1 MATYFTSNRFLL
13 FISVGVFLIM
23 ACNNKTDEKATQTT
37 DTASTAAN
45 TSQVTPPLRAG
56 LAGGPLDTL
65 FVDSASFAKLAFKKL
80 VLVFTFRSNDTL
92 TLHGWSADHDINFG
106 TDPDIELQKHSAS
119 AVNYG
124 PDMYFGNVILQK
136 QGIKRVQDSLEKRH
150 AHAVLFAPR
159 LVGTTHIGYDIF
171 ISDGSPFRGEKVAT
185 VTGTGVGMNPSPPK
199 TY

>member
-1 MATYFTSNRFLL
+1 MATYFKSSRFLL
-13 FISVGVFLIM
+13 FISIGFFLII

-37 DTASTAAN
+37 DTASTASN
-45 TSQVTPPLRAG
+45 TSQVTRPLSAG
-56 LAGGPLDTL
+56 LTGGPLDTL
-65 FVDSASFAKLAFKKL
+65 VVDSASFAKLAFKKL

-92 TLHGWSADHDINFG
+92 TLHGWSADNDINFG
-106 TDPDIELQKHSAS
+106 TDPDIELQKYTAS
-119 AVNYG
+119 TVNYG

-136 QGIKRVQDSLEKRH
+136 QGLKSVQNLLETRH
-150 AHAVLFAPR
+150 AHAVLFAPK

-171 ISDGSPFRGEKVAT
+171 TSEESPVRGEKVAT